1 MTDRPATGVDVVA
14 PERTALEPD
23 AIGVTEDTV
32 IGMAASAPA
41 ASTGLTIAFL
51 AAAVAYGSGPIII
64 LTAIPMLIIAN
75 ACGPPRTRTGPLW
88 ASSSWVWS

>member
-14 PERTALEPD
+14 PERTGLEPD

-41 ASTGLTIAFL
+41 ASTGLTIA
-51 AAAVAYGSGPIII
+51 
-64 LTAIPMLIIAN
+64 
-75 ACGPPRTRTGPLW
+75 
-88 ASSSWVWS
+88 